1 MLRVPMSLML
11 LGVCAFP
18 ALAVASA
25 APRPSAVSD
34 LHGKLCHT
42 VDSSSYGS
50 VRSCPGVRGY
60 ALLVYDD
67 DDRTSI
73 DIVAPRGAVYPLS
86 LWDVVT
92 PGYAVI
98 GQKAEWQLGQR
109 KGRQVPTA
117 LVLRLTKLDKHDTGE
132 LIAVARIDAD
142 GACVVFRGDARAPA
156 TERLAARA
164 AANRSSK
171 CLGAYQ
177 EE

>member
-11 LGVCAFP
+11 LVGCSLP
-18 ALAVASA
+18 ALAVARA
-25 APRPSAVSD
+25 APPASAVSD
-34 LHGKLCHT
+34 LHGKRCHA
-42 VDSSSYGS
+42 VESSSHGS

-67 DDRTSI
+67 EDRTSI

-164 AANRSSK
+164 AANRSSQ

-177 EE
+177 DE

>member
-1 MLRVPMSLML
+1 MLRVSLSLLL
-11 LGVCAFP
+11 LGALCLP
-18 ALAVASA
+18 ATATASA
-25 APRPSAVSD
+25 ANNTSAVSD
-34 LHGKLCHT
+34 LHGKLCHS
-42 VDSSSYGS
+42 VASSAHGS

-98 GQKAEWQLGQR
+98 GQKALWQLGQR

-117 LVLRLTKLDKHDTGE
+117 LLLRLTKLDKHDTGE

-142 GACVVFRGDARAPA
+142 GACVVFRGDARAPNS
-156 TERLAARA
+156 ERIAARA
-164 AANRSSK
+164 AANRYSR
-171 CLGAYQ
+171 CLGPYQ
-177 EE
+177 DD